1 MLTTAIKTCWIFVKD
16 SQFDRIWQLF
26 TTKSPG
32 STDLKVVWKNNR
44 QGERYLQIYDVTTEK
59 RHYFDS
65 EQEARIWLEKRYSS

>member
-16 SQFDRIWQLF
+16 SRFDRIWQLF
-26 TTKSPG
+26 TNNSPG
-32 STDLKVVWKNNR
+32 STDLKVVWKNNC